1 MKKVTVLLSS
11 IALIMALSS
20 CGGKKQ
26 SSTPE
31 ASHAEAPME
40 EVKNKPSSSDE
51 AVIYAEMSQDLVENL
66 NAIILDEGLTTPE
79 AILAA
84 YAPKDN
90 EAEGNYSYQ
99 VEPIRIDGILVGAE
113 LTEEGLM
120 DDSLYGRKVRVSFTT
135 EDGRLQVLQIEESY
149 KCREGRGHQS
159 WSPEFCN

>member
-31 ASHAEAPME
+31 ASNAEAPME
-40 EVKNKPSSSDE
+40 VKSKPSSSDE

-135 EDGRLQVLQIEESY
+135 KDGRLQVLQIEESY